1 MTHAVARL
9 RQARLSVSTKP
20 FNARGSSLVRCEG
33 CRLPRSHCVCAW
45 RPTVP
50 TRAGMCLLMG
60 DIESLKPSNTG
71 WLIADVV
78 PDTFAFGWSRT
89 QPDPGF
95 VALLSDPA
103 WQPVLV
109 FPGDLVE
116 PARVVNDLADLP
128 RPPDSGPAG
137 RGGPLP
143 RPLFVL
149 LDGTWTEARK
159 MFRKSPHLQ
168 SLPVLSL
175 DPGHASTYRLR
186 RSQFDH
192 HFCTAEVA
200 AMCLHMAGDLAAAGA
215 LSAWLG
221 VFSHHYLQCR
231 QNQPPRTDSDDH
243 RVLAALRG

>member
-9 RQARLSVSTKP
+9 RQTRLAASTKP
-20 FNARGSSLVRCEG
+20 FNARGSSLVRCER
-33 CRLPRSHCVCAW
+33 CRLPASHCVCEW
-45 RPTVP
+45 RPSVP

-95 VALLSDPA
+95 VALLADPA
-103 WQPVLV
+103 WQPVVV

-116 PARVVNDLADLP
+116 PQRVVSDL
-128 RPPDSGPAG
+128 SGLTPAPAPG
-137 RGGPLP
+137 APTTGP

-168 SLPVLSL
+168 TLPVLSL

-200 AMCLHMAGDLAAAGA
+200 AMCLHMAGDEAAASA
-215 LSAWLG
+215 LSAWLQ
-221 VFSHHYLQCR
+221 VFSHHYLRCR
-231 QNQPPRTDSDDH
+231 QNQPPDTGSEAH
-243 RVLAALRG
+243 AQLGHAPT

>member
-9 RQARLSVSTKP
+9 RQTRLATSTKP
-20 FNARGSSLVRCEG
+20 FHARGSSLVRCQS
-33 CRLPRSHCVCAW
+33 CRLPASHCVCAW

-50 TRAGMCLLMG
+50 TRAGVCLLMG

-89 QPDPGF
+89 RPDPGF

-103 WQPVLV
+103 WMPVLV

-116 PARVVNDLADLP
+116 PDRVVRDL
-128 RPPDSGPAG
+128 SGLSPTGRAGDPANG
-137 RGGPLP
+137 P

-168 SLPVLSL
+168 GLPVLSL
-175 DPGHASTYRLR
+175 DPGVASAYRLR

-192 HFCTAEVA
+192 HFCTAEVGV
-200 AMCLHMAGDLAAAGA
+200 MCLHMAGDTAAAAA
-215 LSAWLG
+215 LSAWFR

-231 QNQPPRTDSDDH
+231 QNQPADTTSDDH
-243 RVLAALRG
+243 RALQSTG

>member
-1 MTHAVARL
+1 MPHAVSRLRTARL
-9 RQARLSVSTKP
+9 ASATKP
-20 FNARGSSLVRCEG
+20 FVARGSAPGRCER
-33 CRLPRSHCVCAW
+33 CRLYGPYCICALQ
-45 RPTVP
+45 PP
-50 TRAGMCLLMG
+50 ASARAGMCLLMG

-95 VALLSDPA
+95 VALLADPA
-103 WQPVLV
+103 WQPLVV

-116 PARVVNDLADLP
+116 PERVVSDL
-128 RPPDSGPAG
+128 SGLTPVPAPG
-137 RGGPLP
+137 APATGP

-168 SLPVLSL
+168 TLPVLSL

-200 AMCLHMAGDLAAAGA
+200 AMCLHMAGDEAAASA
-215 LSAWLG
+215 LSAWLQ
-221 VFSHHYLQCR
+221 VFGHHYLRCR
-231 QNQPPRTDSDDH
+231 QNQPPDTGSEAH
-243 RVLAALRG
+243 AQLGS

>member
-1 MTHAVARL
+1 MIHAVARL
-9 RQARLSVSTKP
+9 RQTRLAASTKP
-20 FNARGSSLVRCEG
+20 FNARGSSLVRCDG
-33 CRLPRSHCVCAW
+33 CRLPASHCVCDW
-45 RPTVP
+45 RPSVP

-95 VALLSDPA
+95 VALLADPA
-103 WQPVLV
+103 WQPVVV
-109 FPGDLVE
+109 FPGDLVD
-116 PARVVNDLADLP
+116 PGRVVGDL
-128 RPPDSGPAG
+128 SGLVPVPSHGAPATG
-137 RGGPLP
+137 P

-168 SLPVLSL
+168 QLPVLSL

-200 AMCLHMAGDLAAAGA
+200 AMCLHMAGDEAAASA
-215 LSAWLG
+215 LSAWLQ
-221 VFSHHYLQCR
+221 VFSHHYLRCR
-231 QNQPPRTDSDDH
+231 QNQPPDTGSEAH
-243 RVLAALRG
+243 AQLSHAPV